1 MLAMCVPYNI
11 VPWYTRK
18 PLKYMFSRFFHNS
31 RILCDMAKISLI
43 GRVGNELV
51 VETSQSGRDFIR
63 YSLACQTSPDRTSWF
78 RIINFDPR
86 LNTYMLSF
94 VKKGTLVYVDGSVQ
108 LNPYTTDDGKKHTNI
123 SVIQRSVQVLKSSKE
138 LEEKDSSQEAIDKN

>member
-1 MLAMCVPYNI
+1 
-11 VPWYTRK
+11 
-18 PLKYMFSRFFHNS
+18 
-31 RILCDMAKISLI
+31 MAKISLI

-94 VKKGTLVYVDGSVQ
+94 VKKG
-108 LNPYTTDDGKKHTNI
+108 
-123 SVIQRSVQVLKSSKE
+123 
-138 LEEKDSSQEAIDKN
+138 